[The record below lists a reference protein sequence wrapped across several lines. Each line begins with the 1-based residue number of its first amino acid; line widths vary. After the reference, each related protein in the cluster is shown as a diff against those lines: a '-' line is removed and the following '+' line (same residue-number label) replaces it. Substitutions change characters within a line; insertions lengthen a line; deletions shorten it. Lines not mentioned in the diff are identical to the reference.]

1 MSLPAAGGGAGRRV
15 VHVIA
20 GLGDGGAE
28 MVLARLV
35 RADHGR
41 EHVVVS
47 LTDEGRHGPALRAAG
62 VAVHA
67 LGQRRGRFTPGA
79 WLRLVRLLRALRPDV
94 VQTWMYH
101 ADLLGGLAARAAGVR
116 AVAWGV
122 RSVGVDSAS
131 TRLVVRLCALASHF
145 VPRRIV
151 CVSQEGARLHGRLGY
166 AGGKLVVIPNGYDT
180 AALAPDPVAREAL
193 RREWGC
199 APQTAVLGLVA
210 RWNVLKDHATLLAAF
225 ARLVAPGG
233 VDACLVLA
241 GDGMEAGNA
250 ELAGLIGRQGLAGR
264 VRLLGPRADVAA
276 VMSALDLHVLSS
288 RVEAFPNVVAEAMCC
303 GTPCIVTDVG
313 DAALIVGDTGWVV
326 PPGDPAALA
335 AAMGSA
341 LAARAGAEAWAR
353 RRADARASIVAR
365 FGLSAVVESYAR
377 LWSGLAG

>member
-131 TRLVVRLCALASHF
+131 TRLVVRLCALASHV

-199 APQTAVLGLVA
+199 VPQTTVLGLVA

-225 ARLVAPGG
+225 ARLVAPDG

-250 ELAGLIGRQGLAGR
+250 ELAGLIGRHGLAGR

>member
-1 MSLPAAGGGAGRRV
+1 MSPPAAGERAARRV

-35 RADHGR
+35 GADRGH

-47 LTDEGRHGPALRAAG
+47 LTDEGRHGPTLRAAG

-67 LGQRRGRFTPGA
+67 LGQRRGRFSPAA

-101 ADLLGGLAARAAGVR
+101 ADLLGGTAARAAGVR
-116 AVAWGV
+116 AVVWGV
-122 RSVGVDSAS
+122 HSVGVDSPS
-131 TRLVVRLCALASHF
+131 TRLVVRLCALLSRL

-166 AGGKLVVIPNGYDT
+166 ARDRLVVIPNGYDT
-180 AALAPDPVAREAL
+180 AALAPDPAAREAL

-199 APQTAVLGLVA
+199 GPRTAVLGLLA

-225 ARLVAPGG
+225 AGLAAPEG
-233 VDACLVLA
+233 VDCRLVLA
-241 GDGMEAGNA
+241 GGGMDGGNS
-250 ELAGLIGRQGLAGR
+250 ELADLISRHGLTGR
-264 VRLLGPRADVAA
+264 VALLGPRTDAAA
-276 VMSALDLHVLSS
+276 VMSALDVHVLSS

-303 GTPCIVTDVG
+303 GTPCVVTDVG
-313 DAALIVGDTGWVV
+313 DAALIVGRTGWVA

-335 AAMGSA
+335 AAMREA
-341 LAARAGAEAWAR
+341 LAE
-353 RRADARASIVAR
+353 RADADAWSRRRQAARERIVAN
-365 FGLSAVVESYAR
+365 FGLSTVVESYAR
-377 LWSGLAG
+377 LWSEVVG